1 LIFESEDSRTAR
13 DESGVGC
20 IVVADTDETV
30 FLMARQLTAP
40 DRWEIAYA
48 ADSGEL
54 LRTLIVKRVK
64 LAIVSLEILNESPL
78 VAEELI
84 ARTRRG
90 LRLVVTSEEHCEV
103 NERRARMVGP
113 VYYAP
118 KPVNIGVLGDVI
130 DSALVAAG

>member
-1 LIFESEDSRTAR
+1 
-13 DESGVGC
+13 
-20 IVVADTDETV
+20 
-30 FLMARQLTAP
+30 MARQLTAP

-48 ADSGEL
+48 ADAGEL
-54 LRTLIVKRVK
+54 LRAVIVKPVK

-78 VAEELI
+78 VAQELV

-118 KPVNIGVLGDVI
+118 KPVNISVLGDVI
-130 DSALVAAG
+130 CSALVATV